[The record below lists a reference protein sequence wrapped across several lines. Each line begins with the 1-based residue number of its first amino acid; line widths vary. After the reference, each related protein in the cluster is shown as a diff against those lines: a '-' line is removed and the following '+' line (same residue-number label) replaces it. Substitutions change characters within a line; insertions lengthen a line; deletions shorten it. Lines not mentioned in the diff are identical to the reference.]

1 MKKLTVFAVLA
12 AAAMT
17 AALSCSKENNAPV
30 FIGKP
35 VTVQV
40 DGPTVEQ
47 DPATSVVLT
56 GTSPYTVAWE
66 AGDRIQI
73 VNYQHG
79 TDTRANKWDYFT
91 TAAGGATATFS
102 GTAGAVSDGYKFAAF
117 SVYEDALYKTY
128 YYDSGKSNMIYANI
142 PATQDGTGIKYSL
155 YATRN
160 VTYSDGTL
168 TITGMALRSAL
179 TRLDI
184 AGTAVVKRFTVT
196 VSYEKLEVSGGY
208 GLCVGPN
215 PAVEKTMPVYNFKN
229 DDAKFSNAVGG
240 KGGTITIENGGAR
253 LIGPLYIAS
262 RHTVANATGG
272 ECKLTFVFT
281 DENDRTCTKTVTL
294 VTADIATATTDN
306 PATKAIT
313 IDNGKLNIL
322 GTVTLNTEDFS

>member
-17 AALSCSKENNAPV
+17 AALSCSKENNASV

-56 GTSPYTVAWE
+56 STSPKYTVAWE
-66 AGDRIQI
+66 AGDKIQI
-73 VNYQHG
+73 VNYQWG
-79 TDTRANKWDYFT
+79 SNTRANDWGYFT

-102 GTAGAVSDGYKFAAF
+102 GTAGTVSDGYKFAAF
-117 SVYEDALYKTY
+117 SVYEDALCKTY
-128 YYDSGKSNMIYANI
+128 FYDAKTSNMIYANI

-155 YATRN
+155 YATRD

-168 TITGMALRSAL
+168 TIKDMALRSAL

-196 VSYEKLEVSGGY
+196 VSYEKLAVSSGY
-208 GLCVGPN
+208 GLCVGPDPDAEKAM
-215 PAVEKTMPVYNFKN
+215 PAYNFKSDN
-229 DDAKFSNAVGG
+229 LSFSNAVAG

-253 LIGPLYIAS
+253 LIGPVYIAS
-262 RHTVANATGG
+262 RHTIAKSDGG

-281 DENDRTCTKTVTL
+281 DENDKTCTKTVTL
-294 VTADIATATTDN
+294 VTSDL
-306 PATKAIT
+306 TKTLT